1 MNARRKKRRS
11 RWHSLFLWHRYMGL
25 AASLFVVILAITG
38 LLLNHGETLKLD
50 RQYVQSQA
58 LLAWY
63 DISPPAPPVSY
74 PLEGQWISQLGD
86 QLYFNDQRLA
96 EVKGPLLGVASS
108 GNIIVIA
115 LEGRLLLIT
124 PQGEIIEQ
132 LGDAEGVPAG
142 IQAISSDSQGRLLIS
157 AAHGTYQTD
166 DSFTDWR
173 PTDFMVSPIKTVS
186 TPTALSTRLLRAY
199 RGNGLP
205 LERVLLDIHSGRIL
219 GAWGTYVMYGAAL
232 LLLALAVCGVWVW
245 ASRRR
250 HSPRQRAAIK
260 PGHVRITDKPSA
272 GTNLHDTADDSGSHD
287 LLRP

>member
-1 MNARRKKRRS
+1 MKAQQKKSRS

-50 RQYVQSQA
+50 RRYVQAPA

-63 DISPPAPPVSY
+63 DIKPPSPPLSY
-74 PLEGQWISQLGD
+74 QLEGQWISQLGN
-86 QLYFNDQRLA
+86 QLYFNDRRLT
-96 EVKGPLLGVASS
+96 EVKGTLLGVASS
-108 GNIIVIA
+108 DTLFVIA

-124 PQGEIIEQ
+124 PQGEIIER

-142 IQAISSDSQGRLLIS
+142 IRNISSDRQGRLLIS
-157 AAHGTYQTD
+157 AAHGTYLTD
-166 DSFTDWR
+166 NRFTAWH
-173 PTDFMVSPIKTVS
+173 PTDLRVSPIKSVS
-186 TPTALSTRLLRAY
+186 PPAALASRLLRAY

-219 GAWGTYVMYGAAL
+219 GAWGAYVMDGAAL
-232 LLLALAVCGVWVW
+232 LLLALAACGVWVW

-250 HSPRQRAAIK
+250 RPSRQRTAND
-260 PGHVRITDKPSA
+260 PEHVRLAVKPPA
-272 GTNLHDTADDSGSHD
+272 GTTHHVTADDSSGHEF
-287 LLRP
+287 LRP